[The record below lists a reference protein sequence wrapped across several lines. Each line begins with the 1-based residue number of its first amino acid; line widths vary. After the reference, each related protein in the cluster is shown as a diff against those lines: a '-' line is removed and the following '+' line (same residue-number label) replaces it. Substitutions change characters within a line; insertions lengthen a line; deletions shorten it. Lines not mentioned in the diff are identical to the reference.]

1 MKAARFLIATCGI
14 FAGGLVGHV
23 FGSGSLQVGNS
34 HFTFLLLIAFASLYL
49 SRNSLEGPK
58 LAMVIALAQFGT
70 HFFFSS
76 SGHAE
81 LKMAISHLAF
91 GIISYQLVV
100 RMDAIF
106 HFVSKVIEKIVL
118 VVFKVV
124 KPVCVQCISARTE
137 VQIYLT
143 RLIATEVA
151 RRGPPVIAVI

>member
-14 FAGGLVGHV
+14 FAGSLVGHV

-49 SRNSLEGPK
+49 SRKSLEGPK

-70 HFFFSS
+70 HFFFST
-76 SGHAE
+76 SGHADIQ
-81 LKMAISHLAF
+81 MAISHLVF
-91 GIISYQLVV
+91 GLISFQVV
-100 RMDAIF
+100 ARLDAIF
-106 HFVSKVIEKIVL
+106 QLISKLIEKIVL
-118 VVFKVV
+118 VTFKVV
-124 KPVCVQCISARTE
+124 KPVCVQCVTARYE